1 MTTETRT
8 VKKKITA
15 YQLFGWTPLLVTMVG
30 AGIVVAISVLQG
42 LGE

>member
-1 MTTETRT
+1 MSAETKP
-8 VKKKITA
+8 VKKKITP
-15 YQLFGWTPLLVTMVG
+15 YLLFGWTPLLVTMVG